1 MALGPFYVAQKLS
14 QGGAMRGIVLLMRH
28 GETAWNREGR
38 VMGQS
43 PVELDAGGRAQVE
56 AAVPFARTI
65 KPEIIV
71 TSPLLRA
78 RQSAEIIA
86 QGLGGIEVVEDSG
99 LEEVRYGR
107 WQGMVYED
115 LLKDSDYERY
125 REHPLTTPTPGGETI
140 GQVQQRGVDAI
151 LRSIRNHLGKRL
163 LFVSHG
169 DIIRTVL
176 CHFMGLE
183 LGHFRRIRIDNAT
196 FSAVQVVNDF
206 AEVKFLNLL
215 PDPERA
221 FVSPFARRNEKS

>member
-1 MALGPFYVAQKLS
+1 
-14 QGGAMRGIVLLMRH
+14 MRGIILLMRH

-43 PVELDAGGRAQVE
+43 PVELNERGRAQVE
-56 AAVPFARTI
+56 SAVPFARSI
-65 KPEIIV
+65 GPEIII

-86 QGLGGIEVVEDSG
+86 QGLGGIGIVEEAG
-99 LEEVRYGR
+99 LEEVQYGR

-115 LLKDSDYERY
+115 LIVDADYERY
-125 REHPLTTPTPGGETI
+125 RDCPLTTPTPGGETI
-140 GQVQQRGVDAI
+140 GQVQERGVKAI
-151 LRSIRNHLGKRL
+151 LRAIETNPGRRL

-183 LGHFRRIRIDNAT
+183 LRHFRRIRVDNAT
-196 FSAVQVVNDF
+196 FSALQVAGDF
-206 AEVKFLNLL
+206 TEVKFLNLL

-221 FVSPFARRNEKS
+221 FVSPFERSGKKD